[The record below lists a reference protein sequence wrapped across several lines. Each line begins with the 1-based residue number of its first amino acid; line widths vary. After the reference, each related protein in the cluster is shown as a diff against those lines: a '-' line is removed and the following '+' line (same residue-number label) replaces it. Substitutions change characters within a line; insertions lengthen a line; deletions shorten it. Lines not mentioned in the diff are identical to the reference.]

1 MQKLKLTSIIIAII
15 ATFASCKKDTLKTEE
30 LKDAITKNMSMNY
43 HGEQLQYSVK
53 FSRTSE
59 KVIVE
64 GKDAARVKEIVNT
77 NKNAFAYFKSETE
90 IEMYN
95 NVNDYYIRNNMVNN
109 GNRVGV
115 TSTTNSTTGNGGV
128 RVYFYRHADFSTLYQ
143 THYVDFSSPQYSFKM
158 YVYNGSDLAN
168 STYAGY
174 TRTLYGYTNSWVG
187 NTQNDSYSSMRI
199 VREDPA
205 IYNYNFFE
213 VILFQ
218 DANYGGKAL
227 GIVMP
232 LGQANKDVAHLSD
245 YRKSGLLG
253 TWNDTVSSDYG
264 FYNY

>member
-115 TSTTNSTTGNGGV
+115 TSTTNSTTRLFLAAPMMQSASKAFVQQDRAAAGTQPIATQKHTTLT
-128 RVYFYRHADFSTLYQ
+128 HAATCLKPQCSKCDRISATALY
-143 THYVDFSSPQYSFKM
+143 
-158 YVYNGSDLAN
+158 
-168 STYAGY
+168 
-174 TRTLYGYTNSWVG
+174 
-187 NTQNDSYSSMRI
+187 
-199 VREDPA
+199 
-205 IYNYNFFE
+205 
-213 VILFQ
+213 
-218 DANYGGKAL
+218 
-227 GIVMP
+227 
-232 LGQANKDVAHLSD
+232 
-245 YRKSGLLG
+245 
-253 TWNDTVSSDYG
+253 
-264 FYNY
+264 